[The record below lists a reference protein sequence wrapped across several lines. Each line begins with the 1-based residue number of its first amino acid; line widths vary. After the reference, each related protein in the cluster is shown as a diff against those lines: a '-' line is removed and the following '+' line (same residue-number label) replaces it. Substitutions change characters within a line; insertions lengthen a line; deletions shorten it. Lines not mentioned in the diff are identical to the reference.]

1 VIMKLSKLLSTAV
14 PLFFALVTT
23 VNAACDESYLN
34 LEFSECNAS
43 DEHTWC
49 VNPEKGSKQPGHCI
63 SNSLAERLP
72 LGTCG
77 EVSVAEEEMLRKD
90 MRRFLQDP
98 DGPFDPHDPDP
109 DEPHGKPDGPDDP
122 DEPDDDPDDPDQPDD
137 RDLPGNDKVRDFFRC
152 ITRRELTCRQSY
164 VCAPCVIEDGCF
176 SICLPKYFYDG
187 EIFED
192 LCQTQTTMSP
202 EASQSPSLVE
212 ASLDD
217 LKVQGCVAHDTENL
231 CSQNKGDGD
240 DSCIWCG
247 GELDGVCLEA
257 SVVNDVE
264 LCKSDI
270 TS

>member
-23 VNAACDESYLN
+23 VNAACDETHYPS

-43 DEHTWC
+43 DEYTWC
-49 VNPEKGSKQPGHCI
+49 MNPEKGSKQSGHCI
-63 SNSLAERLP
+63 INSLAERLP
-72 LGTCG
+72 NGTCG

-90 MRRFLQDP
+90 MRRLVQDP

-109 DEPHGKPDGPDDP
+109 DEPHGRPDGPDDP
-122 DEPDDDPDDPDQPDD
+122 DEPDDDPDDPDEPDD
-137 RDLPGNDKVRDFFRC
+137 SDLPGHDGVRDFFRC
-152 ITRRELTCRQSY
+152 FLRRDTVCRQSY
-164 VCAPCVIEDGCF
+164 LCAPCVIEDGCL
-176 SICLPKYFYDG
+176 SLCLPKYFYNAG
-187 EIFED
+187 LIED
-192 LCQTQTTMSP
+192 LCETKTMSP
-202 EASQSPSLVE
+202 
-212 ASLDD
+212 SLDD

-257 SVVNDVE
+257 SAVTDVE
-264 LCKSDI
+264 LCKTDS